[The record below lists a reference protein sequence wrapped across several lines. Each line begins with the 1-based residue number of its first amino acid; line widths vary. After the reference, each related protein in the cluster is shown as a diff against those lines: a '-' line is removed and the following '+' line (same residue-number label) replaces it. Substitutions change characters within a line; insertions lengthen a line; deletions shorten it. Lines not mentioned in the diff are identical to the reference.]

1 MSWQPTRDPVTGE
14 TPCPFIETV
23 VIPRTADIGG
33 FEVRR
38 AVPSMQKRS
47 VGPFVFVDELGPTLF
62 GAGEGIDV
70 PPHPHI
76 GLATVTYLF
85 AGEQTHRDSLGTRQL
100 IRPGD
105 VNWMT
110 AGSGIAH
117 SERTPPA
124 LRATGST
131 LFGVQT
137 WVALPAAHEEVA
149 PSFAHHGIDD
159 LPVIED
165 AGKSVRLIVGSAYG
179 ARSPVATFSETLYLD
194 AALQAGAVLP
204 LPAGMRSGRSMS
216 SPAGSGSAATIL
228 RRSASWSFGPATWS
242 RSRRWRR
249 PGCWSSAAS
258 RSMARASCGGTSS
271 PAAANASSRP
281 RKTGAKAAS
290 ARSRTRPSGCRCRK
304 GELGL
309 FLPCHCRA

>member
-47 VGPFVFVDELGPTLF
+47 VGPFVFVDEFGPTLF
-62 GAGEGIDV
+62 GAGDGIDV

-124 LRATGST
+124 LRAAGST

-149 PSFAHHGIDD
+149 PSFAHHGIVD

-204 LPAGMRSGRSMS
+204 LPAEHEERAVYVVSGRVRIGGDDF
-216 SPAGSGSAATIL
+216 PPRQL
-228 RRSASWSFGPATWS
+228 LVL
-242 RSRRWRR
+242 R
-249 PGCWSSAAS
+249 PGDPVAVEALEET
-258 RSMARASCGGTSS
+258 RLMVFGGE
-271 PAAANASSRP
+271 PLDGP
-281 RKTGAKAAS
+281 RKLWWNFV
-290 ARSRTRPSGCRCRK
+290 ARSRERIERAKEDWREGRFGTIPDETER
-304 GELGL
+304 
-309 FLPCHCRA
+309 LPLPER

>member
-14 TPCPFIETV
+14 TPCPLIETV

-47 VGPFVFVDELGPTLF
+47 VGPFVFVDEFGPSLF
-62 GAGEGIDV
+62 GAGDGIDV

-85 AGEQTHRDSLGTRQL
+85 AGEQTHRDNLGTRQL

-110 AGSGIAH
+110 AGGGIAH

-149 PSFAHHGIDD
+149 PSFAHHGVDD

-204 LPAGMRSGRSMS
+204 LPAEHEERAVSVVSGRVRIGGDDFA
-216 SPAGSGSAATIL
+216 PQRL
-228 RRSASWSFGPATWS
+228 LVL
-242 RSRRWRR
+242 R
-249 PGCWSSAAS
+249 PGDMVEVEALEET
-258 RSMARASCGGTSS
+258 RLLVFGGE
-271 PAAANASSRP
+271 PLDGP
-281 RKTGAKAAS
+281 RKLWWNFV
-290 ARSRTRPSGCRCRK
+290 ARSRERIEQAKEDWREGRFGTIPDETER
-304 GELGL
+304 
-309 FLPCHCRA
+309 LPLPER

>member
-1 MSWQPTRDPVTGE
+1 MAVLGGGVTMSWQPTRDPVTGE
-14 TPCPFIETV
+14 APCPLIETV

-47 VGPFVFVDELGPTLF
+47 VGPFVFVDEFGPTLF
-62 GAGEGIDV
+62 GAGDGIDV

-110 AGSGIAH
+110 AGRGIAH

-165 AGKSVRLIVGSAYG
+165 AGTSVRLIVGSAYG

-204 LPAGMRSGRSMS
+204 LPAEHEERAVYVVSGRVRIGGDDF
-216 SPAGSGSAATIL
+216 PPQRL
-228 RRSASWSFGPATWS
+228 LVL
-242 RSRRWRR
+242 R
-249 PGCWSSAAS
+249 PGDTITVEALEET
-258 RSMARASCGGTSS
+258 RLLVFGGE
-271 PAAANASSRP
+271 PLDGP
-281 RKTGAKAAS
+281 RKLWWNFV
-290 ARSRTRPSGCRCRK
+290 ARSRERIEQAKDDWREGRFGTIPDESER
-304 GELGL
+304 
-309 FLPCHCRA
+309 LPLPER

>member
-1 MSWQPTRDPVTGE
+1 MSWQPTRDPAVGE

-47 VGPFVFVDELGPTLF
+47 VGPFVFVDEMGPTLF
-62 GAGEGIDV
+62 GAGEGVDV

-85 AGEQTHRDSLGTRQL
+85 AGEQTHLDSLGTRQL

-137 WVALPAAHEEVA
+137 WVALPAPYEEVA
-149 PSFAHHGIDD
+149 PSFAHHGVDD

-204 LPAGMRSGRSMS
+204 LPAEHEERAVYVVSGRVRIGDDDF
-216 SPAGSGSAATIL
+216 PPQRL
-228 RRSASWSFGPATWS
+228 LVL
-242 RSRRWRR
+242 R
-249 PGCWSSAAS
+249 PGDMVEVEALEET
-258 RSMARASCGGTSS
+258 RLLVFGGE
-271 PAAANASSRP
+271 PLDGP
-281 RKTGAKAAS
+281 RKLWWNFV
-290 ARSRTRPSGCRCRK
+290 ARSRERIEQAKEDWREGRFGTIPDETER
-304 GELGL
+304 
-309 FLPCHCRA
+309 LPLPER

>member
-1 MSWQPTRDPVTGE
+1 MSWQPTRDPAAGE
-14 TPCPFIETV
+14 TPCPFIEAV

-47 VGPFVFVDELGPTLF
+47 VGPFVFVDEFGPTLF
-62 GAGEGIDV
+62 GAGDGIDV

-204 LPAGMRSGRSMS
+204 LPAEHEERAVYVVSGRVRIGGDDF
-216 SPAGSGSAATIL
+216 PPRQL
-228 RRSASWSFGPATWS
+228 LVL
-242 RSRRWRR
+242 R
-249 PGCWSSAAS
+249 PGDPVAVEALEET
-258 RSMARASCGGTSS
+258 RLMVFGGE
-271 PAAANASSRP
+271 PLDGP
-281 RKTGAKAAS
+281 RRLWWNFV
-290 ARSRTRPSGCRCRK
+290 ARSRERIEQAKEDWREGRFGTIPDETER
-304 GELGL
+304 
-309 FLPCHCRA
+309 LPLPER